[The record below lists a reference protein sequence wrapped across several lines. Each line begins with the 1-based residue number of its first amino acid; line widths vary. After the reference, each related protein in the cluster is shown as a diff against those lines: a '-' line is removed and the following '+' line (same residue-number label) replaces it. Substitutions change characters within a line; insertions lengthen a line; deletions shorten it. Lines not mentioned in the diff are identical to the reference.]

1 MEPAAPAADHTFKVV
16 VAGAFGVGKSTLIR
30 AVSDAAVV
38 GTEAPTSG
46 SEATVKATTTV
57 GMEYG
62 TFTVG
67 RGAGA
72 VELRLYGL
80 PGQERFR
87 FMWDI
92 VAVGADGVLL
102 LVDATRPDTWEDA
115 AAAAAHLAGADGP
128 PLLVGVNRAAGRGDA
143 LEDIARIVGVV
154 PERCTPCEVVDPDG
168 ARGAVVELL
177 LLVLDELDRQAEETV
192 A

>member
-115 AAAAAHLAGADGP
+115 AAAAEWPFGDEALASAL
-128 PLLVGVNRAAGRGDA
+128 PLVYAELALKGVTPKRQ
-143 LEDIARIVGVV
+143 LPIFGV
-154 PERCTPCEVVDPDG
+154 
-168 ARGAVVELL
+168 
-177 LLVLDELDRQAEETV
+177 
-192 A
+192 